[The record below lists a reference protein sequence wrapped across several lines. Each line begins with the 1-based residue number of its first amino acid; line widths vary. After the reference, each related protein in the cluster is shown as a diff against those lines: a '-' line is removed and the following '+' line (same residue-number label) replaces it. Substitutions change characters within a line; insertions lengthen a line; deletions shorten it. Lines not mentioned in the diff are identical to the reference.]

1 MYKYNKIIMV
11 MCLLAIPANA
21 ALPDISISAVNAYHY
36 SEGKNGFAWFNLTN
50 YVDVEVKNT
59 GTGDAGS
66 CALRLSVNGDL
77 LAEQVVTGLAAG
89 ESKMLVFNWTP
100 VGKDEQNGGTPITY
114 NLAAE
119 VDPYNKVDEADR
131 TNNKMTVT
139 ETVKYNG
146 YMADEPLNTF
156 SHAILRG
163 SIYFTTGDGIYTG
176 LYKPG
181 DSQTVH
187 YNIDIPSTSSVKLA
201 RLNVYYS
208 WCKNCNPYPEMK
220 IEFANST
227 DTYTV
232 MPLVTYNDIS
242 GSFSGFNL
250 PWGNYV
256 FDLTSYITGRGS
268 YTVKV
273 INNGTGS
280 HNFVIAAP
288 GLMVVYEENSMPL
301 IEYWLAEGADVL
313 MGGRRSDSGS
323 YLASEECI
331 NNATFSGDID
341 LKNINSAVLGVI
353 SPWGGAA
360 WSQDQGSSLYF
371 NDRLIGSDIY
381 HGYNANYEESMGPVK
396 LAIGPNPWQAQVGAN
411 LTDVTGY
418 IRSGNN
424 IVGQGDNGD
433 NMMPSNAFL
442 VTTLKA
448 APTSTPQVMS
458 SSAPEAHNA
467 AKTPGFGIM
476 ASFAALLAVI
486 ILIRSHQYIVKA

>member
-1 MYKYNKIIMV
+1 MHKKIILV
-11 MCLLAIPANA
+11 LCLLALPANA
-21 ALPDISISAVNAYHY
+21 AQPDLSVSAVNAYHY
-36 SEGKNGFAWFNLTN
+36 SGDKNSFAWFNLTN
-50 YVDVEVKNT
+50 YVDIEVKNS
-59 GTGDAGS
+59 GSGDAGS
-66 CALRLSVNGDL
+66 FAVRLSVNNNL

-89 ESKMLVFNWTP
+89 ESKMLFFNWTP
-100 VGKDEQNGGTPITY
+100 VGKDEQDGGTPITY
-114 NLAAE
+114 SLAAE
-119 VDPYNKVDEADR
+119 IDPYNKTDEADKS
-131 TNNKMTVT
+131 NNKMTVT

-146 YMADEPLNTF
+146 YIGDEPLHTF
-156 SHAILRG
+156 SHAILKG
-163 SIYFTTGDGIYTG
+163 GIYFTTGDGIYMG

-187 YNIDIPSTSSVKLA
+187 YNIDVPSPSSVKLA
-201 RLNVYYS
+201 RLNVYHT

-220 IEFANST
+220 IEFVNST
-227 DTYTV
+227 GTYTV
-232 MPLVTYNDIS
+232 MPLVTYNDLS

-256 FDLTSYITGRGS
+256 FDLTSYIAGRGS

-288 GLMVVYEENSMPL
+288 GLMVLYEENSMPL

-323 YLASEECI
+323 YLANEESI

-341 LKNINSAVLGVI
+341 LKNVNHAVLGVI

-360 WSQDQGSSLYF
+360 WAQGMGSSLYF
-371 NDRLIGSDIY
+371 NDKLIGTDVY
-381 HGYNANYEESMGPVK
+381 HGYNANYEESKGAVK
-396 LAIGPNPWQAQVGAN
+396 FSIGPNPWQAQVGAN

-418 IRSGNN
+418 LRSGNN
-424 IVGQGDNGD
+424 VVGQMDNGD
-433 NMMPSNAFL
+433 NIMPSNAFL

-448 APTSTPQVMS
+448 APTPTPQVTS
-458 SSAPEAHNA
+458 TISTPEAQNA
-467 AKTPGFGIM
+467 AEAPGFEVI
-476 ASFAALLAVI
+476 ASFTALFAVI
-486 ILIRSHQYIVKA
+486 ILLRHINKKERM